1 MTQARPVN
9 KGLLI
14 SLLPH
19 VILLVA
25 GIILTYFAHIKHQ
38 GAINNKINNALDN
51 RLSSLSTGINSRLD
65 LYQYGLFG
73 LKGFVHGIGA
83 NNLNYQAIFNYSGS
97 RNYAK
102 EFPGANGIGFIKKVG
117 VEQLNQF
124 LSDAKN
130 DRPDQTFNL
139 NTLVASSDEHFIIQ
153 YIFPE
158 QKNIQAIGLDIGS
171 ESMRKQAAL
180 NAALNN
186 TAQLTAPLTLVQA
199 DKLSHQGFLIL
210 VPIYKTITISDNKKQ
225 RLNELLGWAYSP
237 LLIDKI
243 LDSLAHLDENQ
254 LTISDINNNTET
266 DFFSYG
272 IKSETNHYQLT
283 KIIKLMGRTWK
294 ITINASDAFIY
305 NLHLPNRYQA
315 IVNGSFAT
323 IGCMFIAFLMQ
334 LFIFRRS
341 QRIKRKAL
349 QAKKNKLA
357 LQQANL
363 KLESEVKQ
371 RTQEIADMS
380 MLQRSIVNSTS
391 YSIIATDLQGVI
403 TLFNPAAEKL
413 LGYKADDIIGIQS
426 PSIFHLKEEVVNK
439 ATLLTKEL
447 NHPVTPGIEVLTI
460 KATSTTPDI
469 NQWTYVTQN
478 GQHIQVNL
486 SVISLLNNEGD
497 TVGYLGIA
505 YDLTEQI
512 DHEQALG
519 HAKELAEQASQAKSE
534 FLANM
539 SHEIRTPMNGILGT
553 LQLLQEQPLNEKSKE
568 YLKKSLYST
577 RALTTIINDIL
588 DFSKIEAGKL
598 SLEHKPFDLFE
609 LIHHLESDL
618 ALQAH
623 DKNIYLKF
631 KINIK
636 HKFWIGDP
644 VRLRQ
649 IFLNLISNAIKF
661 TSQGGVTIS
670 FNLTDE
676 KRICCKVSDTGI
688 GISEQAIERLFERFE
703 QAEKSTTREYGGT
716 GLGLP
721 ITKSLISLMHGE
733 IKVLSQLGSGSQFY
747 VYLPL
752 EQAKVDESEL
762 KTSSA
767 EFPDLSEKIILLAE
781 DNKINQLVASA
792 MLEPTKATV
801 VIANNGLEAIA
812 LYKSHKP
819 DIIFMDIQMPKM
831 DGLEACKQIKV
842 LDSEQVV
849 IALTANVFTEQKEIY
864 KQLFDGYVSKP
875 IEKHEL
881 IAILS
886 TLDLVDS

>member
-1 MTQARPVN
+1 MIQARPVN
-9 KGLLI
+9 KRLLI

-19 VILLVA
+19 VILLVT
-25 GIILTYFAHIKHQ
+25 GIILTYFAHNKHQ
-38 GAINNKINNALDN
+38 ESIDNKINSSLNN
-51 RLSSLSTGINSRLD
+51 RLSSISTGINSRLD

-83 NNLNYQAIFNYSGS
+83 SNLNYQAISNYSGS

-102 EFPGANGIGFIKKVG
+102 EFPGANGIGYIKKVG
-117 VEQLNQF
+117 VEQLNKF
-124 LSDAKN
+124 LNDAKN

-139 NTLVASSDEHFIIQ
+139 NTLVATSDEHFIIQ

-158 QKNIQAIGLDIGS
+158 QKNLQAIGLDIGS

-180 NAALNN
+180 NAAINN
-186 TAQLTAPLTLVQA
+186 TTQLTAPLTLVQA
-199 DKLSHQGFLIL
+199 SKLSHQGFLIL

-243 LDSLAHLDENQ
+243 LDSLSHIDENQ
-254 LTISDINNNTET
+254 LTISDLNNSTET

-272 IKSETNHYQLT
+272 IKSTTNDYQLT

-305 NLHLPNRYQA
+305 NLHLPSQYRA

-341 QRIKRKAL
+341 QRIKRNTL

-357 LQQANL
+357 LQQTNL
-363 KLESEVKQ
+363 KLEKEVRL
-371 RTQEIADMS
+371 RTKEIADIS
-380 MLQRSIVNSTS
+380 MLQQSILNSAS
-391 YSIIATDLQGVI
+391 YSIIATDINGLI
-403 TLFNPAAEKL
+403 TLFNPASEKL
-413 LGYKADDIIGIQS
+413 LGYKAKDVIGIEN
-426 PSIFHLKEEVVNK
+426 PGIFHLKEEIIKKAKQLSAELNEPVFPGFEVFILK
-439 ATLLTKEL
+439 AT
-447 NHPVTPGIEVLTI
+447 
-460 KATSTTPDI
+460 ATDPDI
-469 NQWTYVTQN
+469 NQWTYISST
-478 GQHIQVNL
+478 GEHIQVNI
-486 SVISLLNNEGD
+486 SVTSLLNNENEI
-497 TVGYLGIA
+497 VGYLGVA

-512 DHEQALG
+512 NHEQALG

-577 RALTTIINDIL
+577 RSLTTIINDIL

-598 SLEHKPFDLFE
+598 SLEYKSFDLFE

-618 ALQAH
+618 GLQAS

-631 KINIK
+631 IINIE
-636 HKFWIGDP
+636 HKYWVGDP

-661 TSQGGVTIS
+661 TSQGGVTVT
-670 FNLTDE
+670 FRLTDE
-676 KRICCKVSDTGI
+676 NKICCCISDTGI

-703 QAEKSTTREYGGT
+703 QAEQSTTREYGGT

-721 ITKSLISLMHGE
+721 ITKSLIGLMSGE
-733 IKVLSQLGSGSQFY
+733 IKVTSQLDSGSQFY

-752 EQAKVDESEL
+752 KQAQIDESTLITKNVEL
-762 KTSSA
+762 
-767 EFPDLSEKIILLAE
+767 PDLSGKTILLAE

-792 MLEPTKATV
+792 MLEPTKATII
-801 VIANNGLEAIA
+801 IANNGLEAIS
-812 LYKSHKP
+812 LYESHKP

-831 DGLEACKQIKV
+831 DGLQACKKIKALNNEQI
-842 LDSEQVV
+842 V

-864 KQLFDGYVSKP
+864 RQLFDGYVSKP

-881 IAILS
+881 VGMLS
-886 TLDLVDS
+886 TLYLVNS

>member
-1 MTQARPVN
+1 MIQARPVN

-19 VILLVA
+19 VILLVT

-38 GAINNKINNALDN
+38 ESIDNKIISSLNN
-51 RLSSLSTGINSRLD
+51 RLSSISTGINSRLD

-83 NNLNYQAIFNYSGS
+83 SNLNYQAISNYSGS

-102 EFPGANGIGFIKKVG
+102 EFPGANGIGYIKKVG
-117 VEQLNQF
+117 VEQLNNF
-124 LSDAKN
+124 LNDAKN

-139 NTLVASSDEHFIIQ
+139 NTLVATSDEHFIIQ

-158 QKNIQAIGLDIGS
+158 QKNLQAIGLDIGS

-180 NAALNN
+180 NAAINN
-186 TAQLTAPLTLVQA
+186 TTQLTAPLTLVQA
-199 DKLSHQGFLIL
+199 SKLSHQGFLIL

-243 LDSLAHLDENQ
+243 LDSLSHIDENQ
-254 LTISDINNNTET
+254 LTISDLNNSTET

-272 IKSETNHYQLT
+272 IKSTTNDYQLT

-305 NLHLPNRYQA
+305 NLHLPSQYQA

-341 QRIKRKAL
+341 QRIKRKTL

-357 LQQANL
+357 LQQTNL
-363 KLESEVKQ
+363 KLEKEVKL
-371 RTQEIADMS
+371 RTKEIADIS
-380 MLQRSIVNSTS
+380 MLQQSILNSAS
-391 YSIIATDLQGVI
+391 YSIIATDINGLI
-403 TLFNPAAEKL
+403 TLFNPASEKL
-413 LGYKADDIIGIQS
+413 LGYKAKDVIGIEN
-426 PSIFHLKEEVVNK
+426 PGIFHLKEEIIKKAKQLSAELNEPVFPGFEVFILK
-439 ATLLTKEL
+439 AT
-447 NHPVTPGIEVLTI
+447 
-460 KATSTTPDI
+460 ATEPDI
-469 NQWTYVTQN
+469 NQWTYISST
-478 GQHIQVNL
+478 GEHIQVNI
-486 SVISLLNNEGD
+486 SVTSLLNNENEI
-497 TVGYLGIA
+497 VGYLGVA

-512 DHEQALG
+512 NHEQALG

-577 RALTTIINDIL
+577 RSLTTIINDIL

-598 SLEHKPFDLFE
+598 SLEYKSFDLFE

-618 ALQAH
+618 GLQAS

-631 KINIK
+631 IINIE
-636 HKFWIGDP
+636 HKYWVGDP

-661 TSQGGVTIS
+661 TSQGGVTVT
-670 FNLTDE
+670 FRLTDE
-676 KRICCKVSDTGI
+676 NKICCCISDTGI

-703 QAEKSTTREYGGT
+703 QAEQSTTREYGGT

-721 ITKSLISLMHGE
+721 ITKSLIGLMNGE
-733 IKVLSQLGSGSQFY
+733 IKVTSQLDSGSQFY

-752 EQAKVDESEL
+752 KQAQIDDSTLITKNVEL
-762 KTSSA
+762 
-767 EFPDLSEKIILLAE
+767 PDLSGKTILLAE

-792 MLEPTKATV
+792 MLEPTKATII
-801 VIANNGLEAIA
+801 IANNGLEAIS
-812 LYKSHKP
+812 LYESHKP

-831 DGLEACKQIKV
+831 DGLQACKKIKALNNEQI
-842 LDSEQVV
+842 V

-864 KQLFDGYVSKP
+864 RQLFDGYVSKP

-881 IAILS
+881 VSMLS
-886 TLDLVDS
+886 TLYLVNS

>member
-1 MTQARPVN
+1 MIQARPVN
-9 KGLLI
+9 KRLLI

-19 VILLVA
+19 VILLVT

-38 GAINNKINNALDN
+38 ESIDNKINSSLNN
-51 RLSSLSTGINSRLD
+51 RLSSISTGINSRLD

-83 NNLNYQAIFNYSGS
+83 SNLNYQAISNYSGS

-102 EFPGANGIGFIKKVG
+102 EFPGANGIGYIKKVG
-117 VEQLNQF
+117 VEQLNKF
-124 LSDAKN
+124 LNDAKN

-139 NTLVASSDEHFIIQ
+139 NTLVATSDEHFIIQ

-158 QKNIQAIGLDIGS
+158 QKNLQAIGLDIGS

-180 NAALNN
+180 NAAINN
-186 TAQLTAPLTLVQA
+186 TTQLTAPLTLVQA
-199 DKLSHQGFLIL
+199 SKLSHQGFLIL

-243 LDSLAHLDENQ
+243 LDSLSHIDENQ
-254 LTISDINNNTET
+254 LTISDLNNSTET

-272 IKSETNHYQLT
+272 IKSTTNDYQLT

-305 NLHLPNRYQA
+305 NLHLPSQYQA

-341 QRIKRKAL
+341 QRIKRNTL

-357 LQQANL
+357 LQQTNL
-363 KLESEVKQ
+363 KLEKEVRL
-371 RTQEIADMS
+371 RTKEIADIS
-380 MLQRSIVNSTS
+380 MLQQSILNSAS
-391 YSIIATDLQGVI
+391 YSIIATDINGLI
-403 TLFNPAAEKL
+403 TLFNPASEKL
-413 LGYKADDIIGIQS
+413 LGYKAQDVIGIEN
-426 PSIFHLKEEVVNK
+426 PGIFHLKEEIIKKAKQLSAELNEPVFPGFEVFILK
-439 ATLLTKEL
+439 AT
-447 NHPVTPGIEVLTI
+447 
-460 KATSTTPDI
+460 ATEPDI
-469 NQWTYVTQN
+469 NQWTYISST
-478 GQHIQVNL
+478 GEHIQVNI
-486 SVISLLNNEGD
+486 SVTSLLNNENEI
-497 TVGYLGIA
+497 VGYLGVA

-512 DHEQALG
+512 NHEQALG

-577 RALTTIINDIL
+577 RSLTTIINDIL

-598 SLEHKPFDLFE
+598 SLEYKSFDLFE

-618 ALQAH
+618 GLQAS

-631 KINIK
+631 IINIE
-636 HKFWIGDP
+636 HKYWVGDP

-661 TSQGGVTIS
+661 TSQGGVTVT
-670 FNLTDE
+670 FRLTDE
-676 KRICCKVSDTGI
+676 NKICCCISDTGI

-703 QAEKSTTREYGGT
+703 QAEQSTTREYGGT

-721 ITKSLISLMHGE
+721 ITKSLIGLMNGE
-733 IKVLSQLGSGSQFY
+733 IKVTSQLDSGSQFY

-752 EQAKVDESEL
+752 KQAQIDDSTLITKNVEL
-762 KTSSA
+762 
-767 EFPDLSEKIILLAE
+767 PDLSGKTILLAE

-792 MLEPTKATV
+792 MLEPTKATII
-801 VIANNGLEAIA
+801 IANNGLEAIS
-812 LYKSHKP
+812 LYESHKP

-831 DGLEACKQIKV
+831 DGLQACKKIKALNNEQI
-842 LDSEQVV
+842 V

-864 KQLFDGYVSKP
+864 RQLFDGYVSKP

-881 IAILS
+881 VGMLS
-886 TLDLVDS
+886 TLYLVNS

>member
-1 MTQARPVN
+1 MTQARLVN

-14 SLLPH
+14 SLLTH
-19 VILLVA
+19 IIILA
-25 GIILTYFAHIKHQ
+25 TGIVLTYFAHIKHQ
-38 GAINNKINNALDN
+38 EFIDNKINNALNN
-51 RLSSLSTGINSRLD
+51 RLTSLSKGIVGRLD
-65 LYQYGLFG
+65 LYQYGLYG
-73 LKGFVHGIGA
+73 LKGFVHGIGI
-83 NNLNYQAIFNYSGS
+83 NNLSYQAIYNYSAS
-97 RNYAK
+97 QNYAK
-102 EFPGANGIGFIKKVG
+102 EFPGANGIGFIKKVNAG
-117 VEQLNQF
+117 QLDKF
-124 LSDAKN
+124 LNSAKN

-139 NTLVASSDEHFIIQ
+139 NTLAAPTDEHFIIQ

-158 QKNIQAIGLDIGS
+158 PKNLKAIGLDIGS
-171 ESMRKQAAL
+171 ETMRRQAAL
-180 NAALNN
+180 NAAINN
-186 TAQLTAPLTLVQA
+186 KTQLTAPLTLVQA
-199 DKLSHQGFLIL
+199 NKLSHQGFLIL
-210 VPIYKTITISDNKKQ
+210 VPIYKNLTIADDKSQ
-225 RLNELLGWAYSP
+225 RFNELLGWAYSP

-243 LDSLAHLDENQ
+243 LNSLSNIDENH
-254 LTISDINNNTET
+254 LKISDITKNSDT

-272 IKSETNHYQLT
+272 VKSNTNDYQLT
-283 KIIKLMGRTWK
+283 KIIHLMGRTWK
-294 ITINASDAFIY
+294 ITINTSDAFIK
-305 NLHLPNRYQA
+305 NLHLQGRYQA
-315 IVNGSFAT
+315 AVNGIFAT
-323 IGCMFIAFLMQ
+323 VIFMFLAFLVQ
-334 LFIFRRS
+334 LFVFRRS

-349 QAKKNKLA
+349 QAKQNKLA

-380 MLQRSIVNSTS
+380 MLQRSIVNSAS
-391 YSIIATDLQGVI
+391 YSIIATDLQGVV

-413 LGYKADDIIGIQS
+413 LGYKADDIIGNQS
-426 PSIFHLKEEVVNK
+426 PITFHLKEELINK
-439 ATLLTKEL
+439 ASLLTKEL
-447 NHPVTPGIEVLTI
+447 NMPVTADMDVLTI
-460 KATSTTPDI
+460 KATATTPDI

-486 SVISLLNNEGD
+486 SVTSLLNNEGD

-512 DHEQALG
+512 NHEQALG

-618 ALQAH
+618 AVQTH

-631 KINIK
+631 EINIK

-661 TSQGGVTIS
+661 TSDGGVTVRFS
-670 FNLTDE
+670 LTDE
-676 KRICCKVSDTGI
+676 KRICCRVSDTGI
-688 GISEQAIERLFERFE
+688 GISEQAIERLFKRFE
-703 QAEKSTTREYGGT
+703 QAETSTTREFGGT

-721 ITKSLISLMHGE
+721 ITKSLINLMHGE
-733 IKVLSQLGSGSQFY
+733 IKVLSQLGAGSQFY

-752 EQAKVDESEL
+752 EQAEVEESEL
-762 KTSSA
+762 KANNA
-767 EFPDLSEKIILLAE
+767 EFPNLSKKVILLAE

-792 MLEPTKATV
+792 MLEPTKATI

-812 LYKSHKP
+812 LYKLHQP

-842 LDSEQVV
+842 LDKEQIV

-875 IEKHEL
+875 IEKNEL
-881 IAILS
+881 IEMLYNLTS
-886 TLDLVDS
+886 

>member
-1 MTQARPVN
+1 MIQARPVN

-19 VILLVA
+19 VILLVT

-38 GAINNKINNALDN
+38 ESIDNKIISSLNN
-51 RLSSLSTGINSRLD
+51 RLSSISTGINSRLD

-83 NNLNYQAIFNYSGS
+83 SNLNYQAISNYSGS

-102 EFPGANGIGFIKKVG
+102 EFPGANGIGYIKKVG
-117 VEQLNQF
+117 VEQLNNF
-124 LSDAKN
+124 LNDAKN

-139 NTLVASSDEHFIIQ
+139 NTLVATSDEHFIIQ

-158 QKNIQAIGLDIGS
+158 QKNLQAIGLDIGS

-180 NAALNN
+180 NAAINN
-186 TAQLTAPLTLVQA
+186 TTQLTAPLTLVQA
-199 DKLSHQGFLIL
+199 SKLSHQGFLIL

-243 LDSLAHLDENQ
+243 LDSLSHIDENQ
-254 LTISDINNNTET
+254 LTISDLNNSTET

-272 IKSETNHYQLT
+272 IKSTTNDYQLT

-305 NLHLPNRYQA
+305 NLHLPSQYQA

-341 QRIKRKAL
+341 QRIKRKTL

-357 LQQANL
+357 LQQTNL
-363 KLESEVKQ
+363 KLEKEVKL
-371 RTQEIADMS
+371 RTKEIADIS
-380 MLQRSIVNSTS
+380 MLQQSILNSAS
-391 YSIIATDLQGVI
+391 YSIIATDINGLI
-403 TLFNPAAEKL
+403 TLFNPASEKL
-413 LGYKADDIIGIQS
+413 LGYKAQDVIGIEN
-426 PSIFHLKEEVVNK
+426 PGIFHLKEEIIKKAKQLSAELNEPVFPGFEVFILK
-439 ATLLTKEL
+439 AT
-447 NHPVTPGIEVLTI
+447 
-460 KATSTTPDI
+460 ATEPDI
-469 NQWTYVTQN
+469 NQWTYISST
-478 GQHIQVNL
+478 GEHIQVNI
-486 SVISLLNNEGD
+486 SVTSLLNNENEI
-497 TVGYLGIA
+497 VGYLGVA

-512 DHEQALG
+512 NHEQALG

-577 RALTTIINDIL
+577 RSLTTIINDIL

-598 SLEHKPFDLFE
+598 SLEYKSFDLFE

-618 ALQAH
+618 GLQAS

-631 KINIK
+631 IINIE
-636 HKFWIGDP
+636 HKYWVGDP

-661 TSQGGVTIS
+661 TSQGGVTVT
-670 FNLTDE
+670 FRLTDE
-676 KRICCKVSDTGI
+676 NKICCCISDTGI

-703 QAEKSTTREYGGT
+703 QAEQSTTREYGGT

-721 ITKSLISLMHGE
+721 ITKSLIGLMNGE
-733 IKVLSQLGSGSQFY
+733 IKVTSQLDSGSQFY

-752 EQAKVDESEL
+752 KQAQIDESTLITKNVEL
-762 KTSSA
+762 
-767 EFPDLSEKIILLAE
+767 PDLSGKTILLAE

-792 MLEPTKATV
+792 MLEPTKATII
-801 VIANNGLEAIA
+801 IANNGLEAIS
-812 LYKSHKP
+812 LYESHKP

-831 DGLEACKQIKV
+831 DGLQACKKIKA
-842 LDSEQVV
+842 LNSEQIV

-864 KQLFDGYVSKP
+864 RQLFDGYVSKP

-881 IAILS
+881 VGMLS
-886 TLDLVDS
+886 TLYLVNS

>member
-1 MTQARPVN
+1 MTQARLVN

-14 SLLPH
+14 SLLTH
-19 VILLVA
+19 IIILAA
-25 GIILTYFAHIKHQ
+25 GSVLTYFAHIKHQ
-38 GAINNKINNALDN
+38 EFIDNKINNALNN
-51 RLSSLSTGINSRLD
+51 RLTSLSKGIVGRLD
-65 LYQYGLFG
+65 LYQYGLYG
-73 LKGFVHGIGA
+73 LKGFVHGIGI
-83 NNLNYQAIFNYSGS
+83 NNLSYQAIYNYSAS
-97 RNYAK
+97 QNYAK
-102 EFPGANGIGFIKKVG
+102 EFPSANGIGFIKKVNAG
-117 VEQLNQF
+117 QLDKF
-124 LSDAKN
+124 LNSAKN

-139 NTLVASSDEHFIIQ
+139 NTLAAPTDEHFIIQ

-158 QKNIQAIGLDIGS
+158 PKNLKAIGLDIGS
-171 ESMRKQAAL
+171 ETMRRQAAL
-180 NAALNN
+180 NAAINN
-186 TAQLTAPLTLVQA
+186 KTQLTAPLTLVQA
-199 DKLSHQGFLIL
+199 NKLSHQGFLIL
-210 VPIYKTITISDNKKQ
+210 VPIYKNLIIADDKSQ
-225 RLNELLGWAYSP
+225 RFNELLGWAYSP

-243 LDSLAHLDENQ
+243 LNSLSNIDENQ
-254 LTISDINNNTET
+254 LKISDITKNSDT

-272 IKSETNHYQLT
+272 VKSNTNDYQLT
-283 KIIKLMGRTWK
+283 KIIHLMGRTWK
-294 ITINASDAFIY
+294 ITINASDAFIK
-305 NLHLPNRYQA
+305 NLHLQGRYQA
-315 IVNGSFAT
+315 AVNGIFAT
-323 IGCMFIAFLMQ
+323 VIFMFLAFLVQ
-334 LFIFRRS
+334 LFVFRRS

-349 QAKKNKLA
+349 QAKQNKLA

-380 MLQRSIVNSTS
+380 MLQRSIVNSAS
-391 YSIIATDLQGVI
+391 YSIIATDLQGVV

-413 LGYKADDIIGIQS
+413 LGYKADDIIGNQS
-426 PSIFHLKEEVVNK
+426 PITFHLKEELINK
-439 ATLLTKEL
+439 ASLLTKEL
-447 NHPVTPGIEVLTI
+447 NMPVTAGMDVLTI
-460 KATSTTPDI
+460 KATATTPDI

-486 SVISLLNNEGD
+486 SVTSLLNNEGD

-512 DHEQALG
+512 NHEQALG

-618 ALQAH
+618 AVQTH

-631 KINIK
+631 EINIK

-661 TSQGGVTIS
+661 TSDGGVTVRFS
-670 FNLTDE
+670 LTDE
-676 KRICCKVSDTGI
+676 KKICCRVSDTGI
-688 GISEQAIERLFERFE
+688 GISEQAIERLFKRFE
-703 QAEKSTTREYGGT
+703 QAETSTTREFGGT

-733 IKVLSQLGSGSQFY
+733 IKVLSQLGAGSQFY

-752 EQAKVDESEL
+752 EQAEVEESEL
-762 KTSSA
+762 KTSNA
-767 EFPDLSEKIILLAE
+767 EFPNLSKKVILLAE

-792 MLEPTKATV
+792 MLEPTKATI

-812 LYKSHKP
+812 LYKLHKP
-819 DIIFMDIQMPKM
+819 DIMFMDIQMPKM

-842 LDSEQVV
+842 LDKEQIV

-875 IEKHEL
+875 IEKNEL
-881 IAILS
+881 IEMLYNLTS
-886 TLDLVDS
+886 